1 MPTCEII
8 FSGTKDGRLGVIRR
22 EDDCTV
28 SGAFLWGGVEIKK
41 FRERRFFG
49 IFNKDE
55 IYLKI
60 YDY

>member
-8 FSGTKDGRLGVIRR
+8 FSGTRDGRLGVVRR

-28 SGAFLWGGVEIKK
+28 SGVFLWREVEIIK
-41 FRERRFFG
+41 FRSQSFSG
-49 IFNKDE
+49 IFNKNE
-55 IYLKI
+55 IHLKI

>member
-1 MPTCEII
+1 MPTCEIV
-8 FSGTKDGRLGVIRR
+8 FKDGRLGVVRK

-28 SGAFLWGGVEIKK
+28 SGAYLWRGGEIIK
-41 FRERRFFG
+41 FRSPRFFG

>member
-1 MPTCEII
+1 MPTCEIV
-8 FSGTKDGRLGVIRR
+8 FSGIRDGRLGVVRR
-22 EDDCTV
+22 EDGCTV
-28 SGAFLWGGVEIKK
+28 SGAFLWREVEIIK
-41 FRERRFFG
+41 FRSQSFSG